1 MISSE
6 GSEALTMRRVAD
18 AVGASPMSI
27 YRHVSGK
34 DELLILLLDR
44 IVAGLPRPA
53 LPGEP
58 RERLLALLLWQHDRL
73 AERPWIVEVLRQG
86 DLMAPSVLWLLEE
99 IYASWRAC
107 GLSLEGAVT
116 ANRIVWG
123 FLLGEL
129 SRRPRDPEPAGRR
142 PYQVSVPA
150 EAAEADFPTV
160 AALREYWTAGEGADR
175 LAGDL
180 TTLVDALLA
189 THGDG

>member
-1 MISSE
+1 
-6 GSEALTMRRVAD
+6 MRRVAD

-27 YRHVSGK
+27 YRHVRGK

-44 IVAGLPRPA
+44 IVAELPRPA
-53 LPGEP
+53 LPDEP
-58 RERLLALLLWQHDRL
+58 RARLLTLLLWQHDRL

-107 GLSLEGAVT
+107 GLSLDGAVT

-129 SRRPRDPEPAGRR
+129 SRRPREPWPAGRR

-150 EAAEADFPTV
+150 EAEPADFPTV
-160 AALREYWTAGEGADR
+160 AALGDYWTAADRGDR
-175 LAGDL
+175 LAEDV
-180 TTLVDALLA
+180 TVLVDALVA
-189 THGDG
+189 PHRNG